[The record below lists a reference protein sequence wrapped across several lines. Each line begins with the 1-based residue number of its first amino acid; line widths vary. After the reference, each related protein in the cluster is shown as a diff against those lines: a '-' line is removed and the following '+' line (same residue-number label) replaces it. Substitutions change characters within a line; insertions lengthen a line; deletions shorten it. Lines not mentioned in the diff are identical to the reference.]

1 MVWEVEEHSTAVSRF
16 LLGLSTKMVEC
27 CTPKI
32 CFCVVHGLLE
42 KRSELVRL
50 VASVQKAVKEEL
62 EFLRDVLLIFRDG
75 CNNQIDGLKVGI
87 YPV

>member
-1 MVWEVEEHSTAVSRF
+1 MVKKIRAFAKF
-16 LLGLSTKMVEC
+16 LGAMHYKQEIQGEKLLVKV
-27 CTPKI
+27 
-32 CFCVVHGLLE
+32 GLLE

>member
-1 MVWEVEEHSTAVSRF
+1 MVWEVEEYSTAVSHF
-16 LLGLSTKMVEC
+16 LLGLSTKTVEC

-32 CFCVVHGLLE
+32 CFGIVHGLLE

-62 EFLRDVLLIFRDG
+62 EFLRDVLRIRAELMDAEDIPKY
-75 CNNQIDGLKVGI
+75 QA
-87 YPV
+87 